1 MDSMQTPD
9 PALVALGIKPDLHP
23 PVRIRMG
30 EKKREGFGIVGKG
43 MFHLCE
49 FRAVGAGTN
58 ARSVPHASFASF
70 NSADPE
76 KRRVLWGNLV
86 HARFAASERLGTVG
100 ACYTRFRADTLP
112 GIALGSVQ
120 GSRPAC
126 TGDGV
131 SATRWNMKRKGFDA
145 IACPG
150 DLCEFRQA
158 DGDNMP
164 PCKRSSSMVFQLRWP
179 AKFPFPCLNAFLE
192 TAGSWS
198 FASQQWWGFHMHIAQ
213 QWAEIVGDDSPPDV
227 YGLPIR
233 FQLVERTTLGSKRK
247 QWVPELSLD
256 FEEGKTLQDFL
267 LFRARS
273 RREAR
278 HLITS
283 DRAPLSLP
291 DYGAVEAV
299 DATYEPVARPSTG
312 GAK

>member
-1 MDSMQTPD
+1 MDTTQTPD

-30 EKKREGFGIVGKG
+30 EKKKEGFGVVGKG
-43 MFHLCE
+43 MFHLCD
-49 FRAVGAGTN
+49 FRAVGNGTN
-58 ARSVPHASFASF
+58 ARSVPHASFGSYNGA
-70 NSADPE
+70 PE
-76 KRRVLWGNLV
+76 DRRRTLWGNLV
-86 HARFAASERLGTVG
+86 HAQFVAPQRLGTIG

-120 GSRPAC
+120 GNRPAC

-131 SATRWNMKRKGFDA
+131 FATRWNPRTKGFDE
-145 IACPG
+145 IGCPG

-164 PCKRSSSMVFQLRWP
+164 PCKRSSSLVFQLRWP
-179 AKFPFPCLNAFLE
+179 AKYPFPCLNAFIE

-198 FASQQWWGFHMHIAQ
+198 FASQQWWGFYTHIKQ
-213 QWAEIVGDDSPPDV
+213 QWAEIVGDGSTPDV

-233 FQLVERTTLGSKRK
+233 LQLVERTSLGSKRK

-267 LFRARS
+267 LFRSRA
-273 RREAR
+273 RRETR
-278 HLITS
+278 SLITS
-283 DRAPLSLP
+283 DRTPLSLP

-299 DATYEPVARPSTG
+299 DATYEPVERPG
-312 GAK
+312 QEAK